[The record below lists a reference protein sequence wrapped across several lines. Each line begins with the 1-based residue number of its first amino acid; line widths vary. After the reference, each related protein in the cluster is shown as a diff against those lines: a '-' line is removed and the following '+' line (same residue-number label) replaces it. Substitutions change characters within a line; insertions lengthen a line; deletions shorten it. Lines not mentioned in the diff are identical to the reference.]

1 MASVNVGIDL
11 GTTNTL
17 VCTDIKGKVK
27 CLKFKNG
34 DGNILPSVLYYENG
48 EITIGKKASEDGY
61 LNPHNVIRS
70 SKTDMGSDTIYT
82 IDGKVFTPVTVATEI
97 LKSVKDTIYKFI
109 KKDGYDE
116 TTEIKAV
123 ITVPAYF
130 QGNQYDATKR
140 AAIEAGFNEVHIITE
155 PTAAAISYIT
165 ESADDLDDKK
175 LLVVDIGG
183 GTFDLSYLKYNAD
196 RNEYET
202 LAVDGDKKLGGD
214 DFDDC
219 IRQAMIEIVEAETN
233 LDLSTLDKSGLSE
246 KDYNQIKSKLLR
258 AARKVK
264 IDLTD
269 TEDANAI
276 EPDLFKYKDD
286 YYTFDIEW
294 TRDEFN
300 DICMSV
306 YNKIFEKFK
315 RFMENNNITPES
327 VWRVALAG
335 GSCSIPYI
343 GEKIEEIF
351 PGKVYSDLDLATLVV
366 RGAYTVSSAIYGGMS
381 TNKPTITDILSH
393 SLGVKADGKFS
404 EMLPRGSKY
413 PTSYTRTFSTSKDNQ
428 KSVNI
433 EIYETKD
440 IANED
445 RRNLE
450 NSELLS
456 FFTLNNIRKGKKGE
470 VKIDVTFEY
479 DDSRILKVSAVDQFT
494 HAYEEVVIEYDKHE
508 LQKKIDSTKPEPM
521 NIFLSID
528 ASGSMS
534 GSKMKS
540 AIRAAKNIIN
550 NVIDLS
556 YNRVGISS
564 FGINNKAEIGKLCQ
578 NKEYLNKTIDQLY
591 ADGGTPL
598 AESLAL
604 ISEEFYYNGNNFVII
619 LTDGAPDNES
629 SAKAQADK
637 LKSKGVTVISV
648 GAMLNANTK
657 KFLEGISSKR
667 SNGTPYLWLT
677 DNINSITE
685 IFEQIIG
692 EISEL

>member
-34 DGNILPSVLYYENG
+34 DGNVLPSVLYYENG

-70 SKTDMGSDTIYT
+70 SKTDMGSDKIYS
-82 IDGKVFTPVTVATEI
+82 IDGKVFTPVSVATEI
-97 LKSVKDTIYKFI
+97 LKSVKETIYKFI

-140 AAIEAGFNEVHIITE
+140 AALAAGFKEVRIITE

-165 ESADDLDDKK
+165 ESADDLEDKK

-183 GTFDLSYLKYNAD
+183 GTFDLSYLQYNSD

-214 DFDDC
+214 DFDEC
-219 IRQAMIEIVEAETN
+219 VRQAMVEMVEADTN
-233 LDLSTLDKSGLSE
+233 LDLSTLEKSGLPE
-246 KDYNQIKSKLLR
+246 KEYNQIKSKLLR
-258 AARKVK
+258 AARRIK

-269 TEDANAI
+269 TEDASAI
-276 EPDLFKYKDD
+276 EPDLFKYKND
-286 YYTFDIEW
+286 YYTFDVEL

-300 DICMSV
+300 EICKGV
-306 YNKIFEKFK
+306 YDKIFTKFK
-315 RFMENNNITPES
+315 RFMDNNNITPES

-381 TNKPTITDILSH
+381 ANKPVITDILSH

-445 RRNLE
+445 RRDLS

-456 FFTLNNIRKGKKGE
+456 CFALSNIRKGKKGE

-479 DDSRILKVSAVDQFT
+479 DESRILKVSAVDQFT
-494 HAYEEVVIEYDKHE
+494 HAHEEIVIEYDKHE
-508 LQKKIDSTKPEPM
+508 LQKKLDAAVPEPM

-528 ASGSMS
+528 TSGSMR
-534 GSKMKS
+534 GRNLDNAKK
-540 AIRAAKNIIN
+540 AAKNIVN
-550 NVIDLS
+550 NVVDLS
-556 YNRVGISS
+556 YNKIGIAE
-564 FGINNKAEIGKLCQ
+564 FGYKTGVDLPLSNNVQ
-578 NKEYLNKTIDQLY
+578 QLNDVIENLY
-591 ADGGTPL
+591 ASGGTPL
-598 AESLAL
+598 SQSLDT
-604 ISEEFYYNGNNFVII
+604 IRNEFKKGENNFVII
-619 LTDGAPDNES
+619 LTDGAPDSMNA
-629 SAKAQADK
+629 AKTQADK
-637 LKSKGVTVISV
+637 LKSDDVTVISV
-648 GAMLNANTK
+648 GTGLNSRTK
-657 KFLEGISSKR
+657 EFLREISSRR
-667 SNGTPYLWLT
+667 SNGEPYLWLT
-677 DNINSITE
+677 DDVDSITE

>member
-34 DGNILPSVLYYENG
+34 DGNVLPSVLYYENG

-61 LNPHNVIRS
+61 LNPHNTIRS
-70 SKTDMGSDTIYT
+70 SKTDMGSDTVYS
-82 IDGKVFTPVTVATEI
+82 IDGKMFIPVTVATEI
-97 LKSVKDTIYKFI
+97 LKSVKETIYKFI

-116 TTEIKAV
+116 ATEIKAV

-140 AAIEAGFNEVHIITE
+140 AAVDAGFNEVHIITE

-165 ESADDLDDKK
+165 ESADDLEDKK

-183 GTFDLSYLKYNAD
+183 GTFDLSYLQYNSNK
-196 RNEYET
+196 NEYET

-214 DFDDC
+214 DFDEC
-219 IRQAMIEIVEAETN
+219 IRKAMIEVVESDTN
-233 LDLSTLDKSGLSE
+233 LDLSTLAKSGLSE
-246 KDYNQIKSKLLR
+246 KDYNMIKSKLLR
-258 AARKVK
+258 AARKMK

-269 TEDANAI
+269 TEDASAI
-276 EPDLFKYKDD
+276 EPDLFQYKDG

-306 YNKIFEKFK
+306 YDKIFAKFK
-315 RFMENNNITPES
+315 RFMDNNNITPDG

-343 GEKIEEIF
+343 GEKIEGIF

-366 RGAYTVSSAIYGGMS
+366 RGAYTVASAIYGGMS
-381 TNKPTITDILSH
+381 ANKPIITDILSH
-393 SLGVKADGKFS
+393 SLGVRADGKFS

-433 EIYETKD
+433 EVYETKD

-445 RRNLE
+445 RRDLD

-456 FFTLNNIRKGKKGE
+456 LFTLNNIRKGKKGE

-494 HAYEEVVIEYDKHE
+494 HAREEIVIEYDKHE
-508 LQKKIDSTKPEPM
+508 LKKKLDAAVSEPM
-521 NIFLSID
+521 NIFLLID
-528 ASGSMS
+528 TSYSMN
-534 GSKMKS
+534 GKNLDNAKK
-540 AIRAAKNIIN
+540 AAKNIIN
-550 NVIDLS
+550 NVVDLS
-556 YNRVGISS
+556 YNKIGIAE
-564 FGINNKAEIGKLCQ
+564 FGRKTRIDSPLSQNINQ
-578 NKEYLNKTIDQLY
+578 LNNAVDNLS
-591 ADGGTPL
+591 ADNGTPL
-598 AESLAL
+598 AEILK
-604 ISEEFYYNGNNFVII
+604 IVSEEMKENENNFAII
-619 LTDGAPDNES
+619 LTDGEPNS
-629 SAKAQADK
+629 KSAAEKLASN
-637 LKSKGVTVISV
+637 LKSNGVTLISV
-648 GAMLNANTK
+648 GTGLTGATK
-657 KFLEGISSKR
+657 DFLRRISSKR
-667 SNGTPYLWLT
+667 PNGEPYLWLT
-677 DNINSITE
+677 DDVNSITE
-685 IFEQIIG
+685 IFEKIIG